1 MTMANTLK
9 PALFLDR
16 DGVIIHDAGYLKQ
29 ADQVRLIPTAAEL
42 IRRANE
48 AGVAV
53 VVVTNQSGIGR
64 TWITLEDYKSVS
76 ARMVELL
83 ALKGAGLDR
92 IYFAPFYKTAESSP
106 YPQGEFEFVTGSIP
120 QKGAWTDEYRKPNAG
135 MLKTAAQ
142 DLGLDLSRSIMIGD
156 RVTDLAAAHNAGLP
170 RFYFLKSDLFENET
184 QDLPAWLEKLERHRA
199 GSFHFET
206 VDTLGEI
213 PLPGAGG
220 V

>member
-1 MTMANTLK
+1 MAKTQR

-42 IRRANE
+42 IRRAND

-64 TWITLEDYKSVS
+64 TWITLEDYKAVS
-76 ARMVELL
+76 ARMIELL
-83 ALKGAGLDR
+83 AQKGAVLDR
-92 IYFAPFYKTAESSP
+92 IYFAPFFKTAESSP
-106 YPQGEFEFVTGSIP
+106 YPVNEFEFSTAEIP
-120 QKGAWTDEYRKPNAG
+120 QKGAWTDEFRKPNAG
-135 MLKTAAQ
+135 MLKAAAHE
-142 DLGLDLSRSIMIGD
+142 LSLDLSRSIMIGD

-170 RFYFLKSDLFENET
+170 RFYFLKSDVYENET
-184 QDLPAWLEKLERHRA
+184 QDLTAWLQKLERHRA

-213 PLPGAGG
+213 PLPSAGG